1 MSDIDPIQFGKLI
14 QAVTSLEK
22 SMETHAVLLNKNSD
36 KLELVNNGITKL
48 VDRVDT
54 HDEKWDNQEEINNI
68 VIEIDTQRK
77 DIKSRM
83 AGAAMVVGLGGT
95 SGWLGNFLHKVFG
108 S

>member
-48 VDRVDT
+48 VDRVDS
-54 HDEKWDNQEEINNI
+54 HDEKWDNQEDINNI

-77 DIKSRM
+77 DLKSRV
-83 AGAAMVVGLGGT
+83 AGAAMMVGIGGT
-95 SGWLGNFLHKVFG
+95 SGWFGNLLHKVFG